1 MKNRIFSILLFL
13 LLAISSYSQACGI
26 YRVRIIGTV
35 NSKEEKFEKIKIPKI
50 RLLESKKYSEMNNE
64 DFLEFKVD
72 NNKIYIETQS
82 SLGTVFSN
90 VETLKRSYEEKNSK
104 LQLVLLKNKSEIKT
118 EIDWNEIEI
127 TEIEDKGFG
136 KYFEINLKEIKL

>member
-50 RLLESKKYSEMNNE
+50 RLLESKKYSEINNE
-64 DFLEFKVD
+64 DFLVFKID
-72 NNKIYIETQS
+72 DNKIFIETQS
-82 SLGTVFSN
+82 SMGTVFRSA
-90 VETLKRSYEEKNSK
+90 ETLKKTYAEKNPRF
-104 LQLVLLKNKSEIKT
+104 QLILLNNKSELKI
-118 EIDWNEIEI
+118 EIDWDAVEI
-127 TEIEDKGFG
+127 TEIADSSFG